1 MKFAVTQDGFELSK
15 CLLLF
20 LLFIKETKE
29 LSVGLEKRDLKE
41 KKGKQGSLGSSM
53 CAGEEPHVLVELILF
68 TKVQGLQNG
77 LFNFIQ
83 KHFNVYKISE
93 KKVSEKWLTTNWKMY
108 QAIISLRSTF
118 CSNFS
123 SPVRS

>member
-1 MKFAVTQDGFELSK
+1 MRFAVTQDGFELSK

-29 LSVGLEKRDLKE
+29 LSVGLEKRD
-41 KKGKQGSLGSSM
+41 KQGSLVSSM
-53 CAGEEPHVLVELILF
+53 CAGEEPHVLVELISF

-93 KKVSEKWLTTNWKMY
+93 KKISEKWLTTNRKMY
-108 QAIISLRSTF
+108 QAIISLRSTL

-123 SPVRS
+123 STVRS